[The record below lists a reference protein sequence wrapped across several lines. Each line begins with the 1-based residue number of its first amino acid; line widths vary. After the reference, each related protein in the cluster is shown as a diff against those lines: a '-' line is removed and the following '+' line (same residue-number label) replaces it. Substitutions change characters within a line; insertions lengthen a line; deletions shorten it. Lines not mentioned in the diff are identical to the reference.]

1 MSAVARPALDG
12 TRKTNPS
19 VSVLLPA
26 WNDAAMIGRCL
37 ESLLA
42 IDRPDLEIIV
52 CAGGEDGTLDV
63 ARRYAGERVIVL
75 EQYPGEGKQGAL
87 RRCFAHSR
95 GDIIYLTDADCV
107 VPPDVFDAVIGPVAD
122 GDVLAATGTSRPLAE
137 QSAAPFALFQWSILD
152 AVEQN
157 RPVESTGLLGRNCA
171 ASRAAVIEAGAFAE
185 PVPIG
190 TDYHLAKALLA
201 RGEHI
206 RFVPAAVETPYP
218 TSPLAFLRQQSRWLR
233 NIFLHGPRY
242 GDNAEI
248 RACARTVALGA
259 GFYLWPLS
267 WRWTR
272 LPGLLIWL
280 TGLTAL
286 VALRVRYARALSARR
301 GVVLGP
307 AYYLRLPWYTL
318 LDVAAWVWPLVDAVS
333 RRRRLRW

>member
-1 MSAVARPALDG
+1 MTMTRPAPDS
-12 TRKTNPS
+12 RAKASPS

-63 ARRYAGERVIVL
+63 ARQYESDRVIVL
-75 EQYPGEGKQGAL
+75 EQQPGEGKQGAL
-87 RRCFAHSR
+87 RRCFARSH
-95 GDIIYLTDADCV
+95 GDILYLTDADCIV
-107 VPPDVFDAVIGPVAD
+107 SAGVFDAVIGPVANRE
-122 GDVLAATGTSRPLAE
+122 VAAATGTSRPLAE
-137 QSAAPFALFQWSILD
+137 QHAEPFALFQWSILE
-152 AVEQN
+152 AAERN
-157 RPVESTGLLGRNCA
+157 RPAESSGLLGRNCA
-171 ASRAAVIEAGAFAE
+171 VHRTALIKAGAFAE

-201 RGEHI
+201 RGLQI
-206 RFVPAAVETPYP
+206 RFVPTAVETAYP

-233 NIFLHGPRY
+233 NIFLHGSRY
-242 GDNAEI
+242 GDRAEI
-248 RACARTVALGA
+248 GACARTVALGA

-272 LPGLLIWL
+272 LPGVVLWL
-280 TGLTAL
+280 AGFTVLVGLRA
-286 VALRVRYARALSARR
+286 RYARSLSARQ
-301 GVVLGP
+301 GVP
-307 AYYLRLPWYTL
+307 FDPSYYLHLPWYTL

>member
-1 MSAVARPALDG
+1 MVKAL
-12 TRKTNPS
+12 PS
-19 VSVLLPA
+19 ISVLLPA

-52 CAGGEDGTLDV
+52 CAGGEDDTLDV
-63 ARRYAGERVIVL
+63 ARRYENDRVIVL
-75 EQYPGEGKQGAL
+75 EQQPGEGKQGAL
-87 RRCFAHSR
+87 RRCFARSR

-107 VPPDVFDAVIGPVAD
+107 VPAGVFAAVIGPVAD
-122 GDVLAATGTSRPLAE
+122 GEVPAATGTSRPLAE
-137 QSAAPFALFQWSILD
+137 QHTEPFALFQWSILE

-157 RPVESTGLLGRNCA
+157 RTAESSGLLGRNCA
-171 ASRAAVIEAGAFAE
+171 VRRAAIIEAGSFAE

-201 RGEHI
+201 RGQQI
-206 RFVPAAVETPYP
+206 RFVPAAVETTYP

-233 NIFLHGPRY
+233 NIFLHGSRY
-242 GDNAEI
+242 GDRAELG
-248 RACARTVALGA
+248 ACARTVVLGA

-286 VALRVRYARALSARR
+286 VALRIRYARSLSARQR
-301 GVVLGP
+301 VSLDRS
-307 AYYLRLPWYTL
+307 YYLRLPWYTL

-333 RRRRLRW
+333 RGRRLRW

>member
-1 MSAVARPALDG
+1 MSVVTRPAPEG
-12 TRKTNPS
+12 TLKSSPS

-42 IDRPDLEIIV
+42 IERADLEIIV

-63 ARRYAGERVIVL
+63 ARRYAGERVIVF

-87 RRCFAHSR
+87 RRCFARSR
-95 GDIIYLTDADCV
+95 GDIIYLTDADCI
-107 VPPDVFDAVIGPVAD
+107 VPDRVFDAVIGPVAD
-122 GDVLAATGTSRPLAE
+122 GDVPAATGTSRPLVE

-152 AVEQN
+152 AVEQKRSVSSN
-157 RPVESTGLLGRNCA
+157 GLLGRNCA
-171 ASRAAVIEAGAFAE
+171 VSRVAIIEAGAFAE

-201 RGEHI
+201 HGQQI
-206 RFVPAAVETPYP
+206 RFVPAAVETTYP
-218 TSPLAFLRQQSRWLR
+218 ISPLAFLRQQSRWLR

-242 GDNAEI
+242 GDRAEI
-248 RACARTVALGA
+248 QACARTVALGA

-272 LPGLLIWL
+272 LPGVVLWL

-286 VALRVRYARALSARR
+286 VALRVRYARSLAARQR
-301 GVVLGP
+301 VPLDRS
-307 AYYLRLPWYTL
+307 YYLRLPWYTL
-318 LDVAAWVWPLVDAVS
+318 LDIAAWVWPLVDAVS